1 MTFPL
6 AILQLSQRDR
16 DIIAAITRGESEAD
30 ISRLN
35 GLSVNWLSER
45 LASDHLFSSAL
56 YEAQRAE
63 LRRGASIG
71 IRVLIELA
79 SEDAKTE
86 TGKKIKADAAK
97 TLAQLGGHTGQQGGS
112 AGKSG
117 DRPAS
122 EMSLEE
128 IEAAL
133 EAAKRK
139 ASDNA
144 KVIDQA
150 PAIAQDS
157 AQDDSEAIDILT

>member
-1 MTFPL
+1 MSETALQKISNSDREIVRRL
-6 AILQLSQRDR
+6 ARGEHADALSVEMGFSPSYIVERLLSSEELMHALYMEQRALVR
-16 DIIAAITRGESEAD
+16 SYAGAAIE
-30 ISRLN
+30 I
-35 GLSVNWLSER
+35 
-45 LASDHLFSSAL
+45 
-56 YEAQRAE
+56 
-63 LRRGASIG
+63 
-71 IRVLIELA
+71 IRELA
-79 SEDAKTE
+79 LTPAKSE
-86 TGKKIKADAAK
+86 TGKKIQLEAAK
-97 TLAQLGGHTGQQGGS
+97 TLAAYNGFGGNAGGS
-112 AGKSG
+112 VPKSG
-117 DRPAS
+117 EKSAS